1 MFEVGQF
8 VYGVEI
14 VNYDVVSEHGDTL
27 TEVTVHFGKIVRIT
41 TAGDKVR
48 LEDGSVHGIEDVCA
62 NEQQFRD
69 MLTFR
74 VGDGPDVW
82 YKVVDHCSDNHF
94 IYRFVASTCCNIAE
108 DEWGDRYIDYIP
120 ESETIRI
127 MFDDGN
133 CCKKNMNQIINDVY
147 DTFSERYKFVHNCE
161 SGERTPFDDPK
172 EFPFKHAYRINYNFE
187 GTRSYA
193 CPNCGECNNDW
204 DDSEYCMDSRSWEN
218 TRCCEC
224 GCDIDRYWHPT
235 TIAEIVIRSSDKY
248 EDPAEDAQNDNQ

>member
-1 MFEVGQF
+1 MFEIGQF

-14 VNYDVVSEHGDTL
+14 VNHDVVSKYGDTL

-74 VGDGPDVW
+74 VGYGPDVW
-82 YKVVDHCSDNHF
+82 YKVVDHCIKNHF
-94 IYRFVASTCCNIAE
+94 IYRFVASICGNIAE

-120 ESETIRI
+120 ESDTIRI
-127 MFDDGN
+127 LFDDGN
-133 CCKKNMNQIINDVY
+133 CRKRNMNQIINDVY
-147 DTFSERYKFVHNCE
+147 HTFRERYKFVNSGAE
-161 SGERTPFDDPK
+161 STQSDAPK

-187 GTRSYA
+187 GTQSYA

-204 DDSEYCMDSRSWEN
+204 NDNEYYMDSRSWEN

-224 GCDIDRYWHPT
+224 GCDINRYWHPT

-248 EDPAEDAQNDNQ
+248 EDPAEGTQEGNQ

>member
-1 MFEVGQF
+1 MFNIGQF

-27 TEVTVHFGKIVRIT
+27 TAVTVHFGKIVRIT
-41 TAGDKVR
+41 TAGDKVK
-48 LEDGSVHGIEDVCA
+48 LEDGSVYGIEDVCA

-74 VGDGPDVW
+74 VGDGSDVW
-82 YKVVDHCSDNHF
+82 YKVIDHCTENPF

-127 MFDDGN
+127 MFEDGN
-133 CCKKNMNQIINDVY
+133 CRKRNMNQIINDVY
-147 DTFSERYKFVHNCE
+147 CFFKLSYELID
-161 SGERTPFDDPK
+161 SGKEKTPFDGPQ

-187 GTRSYA
+187 GTQSYA

-204 DDSEYCMDSRSWEN
+204 DDSEYYMDSRSWEN
-218 TRCCEC
+218 TRCCCC
-224 GCDIDRYWHPT
+224 GCDINRYWHPT
-235 TIAEIVIRSSDKY
+235 TIAEIVIRNSDKY
-248 EDPAEDAQNDNQ
+248 EDPTEDIQKDNQ

>member
-14 VNYDVVSEHGDTL
+14 VNYDVVSEQGDTL

-48 LEDGSVHGIEDVCA
+48 LEDGSVHGIEDVCT

-69 MLTFR
+69 MLIFR
-74 VGDGPDVW
+74 VGDGSDVW

-94 IYRFVASTCCNIAE
+94 IYKFVASTCCNIAE

-127 MFDDGN
+127 VFDDGN
-133 CCKKNMNQIINDVY
+133 CRKRNMNQIINDVY
-147 DTFSERYKFVHNCE
+147 HTFRERYKFVNSGAE
-161 SGERTPFDDPK
+161 STPFDDPK
-172 EFPFKHAYRINYNFE
+172 EFPFKHAYRINYNFK
-187 GTRSYA
+187 GTQSYA
-193 CPNCGECNNDW
+193 CPNCGECHNDW
-204 DDSEYCMDSRSWEN
+204 DDSEYYMDSRSWEN

-224 GCDIDRYWHPT
+224 GCDINRYWHPT
-235 TIAEIVIRSSDKY
+235 TIAEIVIRNSDKY
-248 EDPAEDAQNDNQ
+248 EDPAEGTQEVNQ